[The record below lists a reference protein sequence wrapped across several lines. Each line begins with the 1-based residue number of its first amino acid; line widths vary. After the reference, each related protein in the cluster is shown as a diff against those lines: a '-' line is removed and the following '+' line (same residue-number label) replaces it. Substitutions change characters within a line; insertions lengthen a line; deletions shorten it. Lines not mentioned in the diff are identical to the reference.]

1 VDKQRLFFEGKH
13 QDEGFILIGNNFNT
27 VVFVVSLIFRVFQ
40 SRCSGTESSIGI
52 QAVNDVGLFGL
63 SSLLR
68 RRLINSGLVD
78 KALIDYSRFSTFFDM
93 EKNKQESMGNVLG
106 LVSFQ

>member
-1 VDKQRLFFEGKH
+1 M
-13 QDEGFILIGNNFNT
+13 FNPD
-27 VVFVVSLIFRVFQ
+27 LFQ
-40 SRCSGTESSIGI
+40 SRHSGADSSFGV

-78 KALIDYSRFSTFFDM
+78 KKLIDYSRFSTFFDM
-93 EKNKQESMGNVLG
+93 EKNKQESINGVPG
-106 LVSFQ
+106 FVSFDFEKIDVLRQKAPTHFCGHPL